1 MDFVQIGGSLAAIV
15 ILALIA
21 RWLYPNKAELTEDRV
36 IRNVARYC
44 PDTELDAKAD
54 KTYLSLDKKNAIFIF
69 GQVRFGIATATA
81 LGDRVVVRHYADVS
95 EVEFRFEN
103 GKLSLVTDD
112 FTQPSFTLSLGQN
125 EVSALLS
132 AVNNSPEKDANHA
145 HA

>member
-44 PDTELDAKAD
+44 PDTELDARAD
-54 KTYLSLDKKNAIFIF
+54 KTYLSQDNKNAIFVF
-69 GQVRFGIATATA
+69 GQARFGIATATA
-81 LGDRVVVRHYADVS
+81 LGDRVVVRHYADTS
-95 EVEFRFEN
+95 EVDFRLEN

-112 FTQPSFTLSLGQN
+112 FTQPSFTVALG
-125 EVSALLS
+125 EDDVSDLLS
-132 AVNNSPEKDANHA
+132 AVNDTTAKDANHA